1 MRFTEVFQTIPHF
14 LLVIVLVA
22 LLQPSTPIICA
33 AIAIVSWPP
42 VARLVRGQFLTLRQ
56 RAFVESCVVIG
67 MSTPRI
73 IFTQILPNCIA
84 PIIVTG
90 SIMVASAILI
100 EAGLSFLGLGDP
112 NSMSWGAM
120 IGFGRQSLR
129 TALVP
134 GRDSRPRDPAHR
146 ARDQLRQRRPERRAQ
161 PPPRMNASASPALLE
176 VDHLVVESVAGAAP
190 VRLVDDVSFRLDV
203 GGTLAIVGES
213 GCGKSLTALSLL
225 RILPEP
231 GVKLSEGSIRL
242 SGEDLAKAS
251 EARMCQ
257 VRNGAISMI
266 FQDPIASLNPVQTVG
281 QQIVEAIRSHRDVG
295 RREARQQAIE
305 LLKSVH
311 LPDPETRIDY
321 YPHRLSGG
329 MCQRV
334 MIAMALAS
342 HPRILIADEP
352 TTALD
357 TTVQA
362 QVMALLKKAQRDT
375 GTAVVLITH
384 NLAVAA
390 DAARHVAVMY
400 AGRIVESGPV
410 RQVFRTP
417 MHPYTRGLLA
427 AIPTGEETGED
438 GEIPRLVEI
447 PGTVP
452 RPGSL
457 AAGCAFAR
465 ALPAPPATLHRGA
478 ARARGARGAGPR
490 RGLLLSPRGHAAMS
504 GALLSCRDV
513 AVEFRVGRQGAAR
526 GRRRRYRR
534 RAGDHGRGRRRVG
547 LRQVHAGA
555 RHHGPRRR

>member
-1 MRFTEVFQTIPHF
+1 
-14 LLVIVLVA
+14 
-22 LLQPSTPIICA
+22 
-33 AIAIVSWPP
+33 
-42 VARLVRGQFLTLRQ
+42 
-56 RAFVESCVVIG
+56 
-67 MSTPRI
+67 
-73 IFTQILPNCIA
+73 
-84 PIIVTG
+84 
-90 SIMVASAILI
+90 
-100 EAGLSFLGLGDP
+100 
-112 NSMSWGAM
+112 
-120 IGFGRQSLR
+120 
-129 TALVP
+129 
-134 GRDSRPRDPAHR
+134 
-146 ARDQLRQRRPERRAQ
+146 
-161 PPPRMNASASPALLE
+161 MNAGPALLE
-176 VDHLVVESVAGAAP
+176 VDNLVVEATSGARP
-190 VRLVDDVSFRLDV
+190 VRLVDDVSFRLEV

-231 GVKLSEGSIRL
+231 GVRLSEGSIRL
-242 SGEDLAKAS
+242 SGEDLAAAS

-281 QQIVEAIRSHRDVG
+281 QQIVEAIRSHRDVS
-295 RREARQQAIE
+295 RREARQRAIE
-305 LLKSVH
+305 LLRSVH

-342 HPRILIADEP
+342 KPRILIADEP

-390 DAARHVAVMY
+390 DAAQHVAVMY

-410 RQVFRTP
+410 REVFRSP
-417 MHPYTRGLLA
+417 RHPYTHGLLA
-427 AIPTGEETGED
+427 AIPTGEETAEG

-447 PGTVP
+447 RGTVP

-457 AAGCAFAR
+457 GEGCAFAPR
-465 ALPAPPATLHRGA
+465 C
-478 ARARGARGAGPR
+478 PR
-490 RGLLLSPRGHAAMS
+490 RQPRCTAERPELDAYRAPGRAA
-504 GALLSCRDV
+504 ACFHPH
-513 AVEFRVGRQGAAR
+513 VESLQ
-526 GRRRRYRR
+526 
-534 RAGDHGRGRRRVG
+534 
-547 LRQVHAGA
+547 
-555 RHHGPRRR
+555 

>member
-1 MRFTEVFQTIPHF
+1 MN
-14 LLVIVLVA
+14 
-22 LLQPSTPIICA
+22 A
-33 AIAIVSWPP
+33 AIP
-42 VARLVRGQFLTLRQ
+42 
-56 RAFVESCVVIG
+56 
-67 MSTPRI
+67 
-73 IFTQILPNCIA
+73 
-84 PIIVTG
+84 
-90 SIMVASAILI
+90 
-100 EAGLSFLGLGDP
+100 
-112 NSMSWGAM
+112 
-120 IGFGRQSLR
+120 
-129 TALVP
+129 
-134 GRDSRPRDPAHR
+134 
-146 ARDQLRQRRPERRAQ
+146 
-161 PPPRMNASASPALLE
+161 SPALLE
-176 VDHLVVESVAGAAP
+176 VSNLVVESVAGAAP
-190 VRLVDDVSFRLDV
+190 VRLVDDVSFSLDV

-231 GVKLSEGSIRL
+231 GVRLSDGSIRL

-251 EARMCQ
+251 ESRMCQ

-281 QQIVEAIRSHRDVG
+281 TQIIEAIRSHREVG
-295 RREARQQAIE
+295 KREARQQAIE
-305 LLKSVH
+305 LLRSVH

-342 HPRILIADEP
+342 KPRILIADEP

-362 QVMALLKKAQRDT
+362 QVMALLKKAQQDT

-390 DAARHVAVMY
+390 DAAQNVAVMY

-410 RQVFRTP
+410 RAVFRAP
-417 MHPYTRGLLA
+417 RHPYTRGLLA
-427 AIPTGEETGED
+427 AIPTGEEMAEG

-457 AAGCAFAR
+457 GEGCAFATR
-465 ALPAPPATLHRGA
+465 C
-478 ARARGARGAGPR
+478 PR
-490 RGLLLSPRGHAAMS
+490 RQERCNRERPELAAHVEPGRAAACFYPHV
-504 GALLSCRDV
+504 GAL
-513 AVEFRVGRQGAAR
+513 Q
-526 GRRRRYRR
+526 
-534 RAGDHGRGRRRVG
+534 
-547 LRQVHAGA
+547 
-555 RHHGPRRR
+555 

>member
-1 MRFTEVFQTIPHF
+1 
-14 LLVIVLVA
+14 
-22 LLQPSTPIICA
+22 
-33 AIAIVSWPP
+33 
-42 VARLVRGQFLTLRQ
+42 
-56 RAFVESCVVIG
+56 
-67 MSTPRI
+67 
-73 IFTQILPNCIA
+73 
-84 PIIVTG
+84 
-90 SIMVASAILI
+90 
-100 EAGLSFLGLGDP
+100 
-112 NSMSWGAM
+112 
-120 IGFGRQSLR
+120 
-129 TALVP
+129 
-134 GRDSRPRDPAHR
+134 
-146 ARDQLRQRRPERRAQ
+146 
-161 PPPRMNASASPALLE
+161 MNAAAAPALLE

-305 LLKSVH
+305 LLRSVH

-390 DAARHVAVMY
+390 DAAEDVAVMY

-427 AIPTGEETGED
+427 AIPTGEETGEG

-457 AAGCAFAR
+457 GAGCAFAPR
-465 ALPAPPATLHRGA
+465 C
-478 ARARGARGAGPR
+478 PR
-490 RGLLLSPRGHAAMS
+490 RQARCTEERPELESHGEPGRAA
-504 GALLSCRDV
+504 AC
-513 AVEFRVGRQGAAR
+513 F
-526 GRRRRYRR
+526 YPY
-534 RAGDHGRGRRRVG
+534 AGT
-547 LRQVHAGA
+547 LQ
-555 RHHGPRRR
+555 

>member
-1 MRFTEVFQTIPHF
+1 M
-14 LLVIVLVA
+14 
-22 LLQPSTPIICA
+22 
-33 AIAIVSWPP
+33 
-42 VARLVRGQFLTLRQ
+42 
-56 RAFVESCVVIG
+56 
-67 MSTPRI
+67 
-73 IFTQILPNCIA
+73 N
-84 PIIVTG
+84 
-90 SIMVASAILI
+90 
-100 EAGLSFLGLGDP
+100 
-112 NSMSWGAM
+112 GA
-120 IGFGRQSLR
+120 
-129 TALVP
+129 
-134 GRDSRPRDPAHR
+134 
-146 ARDQLRQRRPERRAQ
+146 
-161 PPPRMNASASPALLE
+161 ASPALLE

-231 GVKLSEGSIRL
+231 GVKLSAGSIRL
-242 SGEDLAKAS
+242 CGEDLAKAS

-281 QQIVEAIRSHRDVG
+281 RQIVEAIRSHRKVG

-305 LLKSVH
+305 LLRSVH

-329 MCQRV
+329 MCQRI

-390 DAARHVAVMY
+390 DAAQDVAVMY

-427 AIPTGEETGED
+427 AIPTGEETGEG

-457 AAGCAFAR
+457 TAGCAFA
-465 ALPAPPATLHRGA
+465 
-478 ARARGARGAGPR
+478 ARCPR
-490 RGLLLSPRGHAAMS
+490 RQARCTEERPELEAHGEPGRAA
-504 GALLSCRDV
+504 AC
-513 AVEFRVGRQGAAR
+513 F
-526 GRRRRYRR
+526 YP
-534 RAGDHGRGRRRVG
+534 
-547 LRQVHAGA
+547 HAGTLQ
-555 RHHGPRRR
+555 

>member
-1 MRFTEVFQTIPHF
+1 
-14 LLVIVLVA
+14 
-22 LLQPSTPIICA
+22 
-33 AIAIVSWPP
+33 
-42 VARLVRGQFLTLRQ
+42 
-56 RAFVESCVVIG
+56 
-67 MSTPRI
+67 
-73 IFTQILPNCIA
+73 
-84 PIIVTG
+84 
-90 SIMVASAILI
+90 
-100 EAGLSFLGLGDP
+100 
-112 NSMSWGAM
+112 
-120 IGFGRQSLR
+120 
-129 TALVP
+129 
-134 GRDSRPRDPAHR
+134 
-146 ARDQLRQRRPERRAQ
+146 
-161 PPPRMNASASPALLE
+161 MNAGPALLE
-176 VDHLVVESVAGAAP
+176 VRNLVVEATHGARP
-190 VRLVDDVSFRLDV
+190 VRLVDDVSFRLEV

-231 GVKLSEGSIRL
+231 GVRLSEGSIRL
-242 SGEDLAKAS
+242 CGEELATAS

-281 QQIVEAIRSHRDVG
+281 AQIVEAIRSHRDVS
-295 RREARQQAIE
+295 RRDARRQAIE
-305 LLKSVH
+305 LLRSVH

-390 DAARHVAVMY
+390 DAAEDVAVMY

-410 RQVFRTP
+410 REVFRSP
-417 MHPYTRGLLA
+417 RHPYTHGLLA
-427 AIPTGEETGED
+427 AIPTGEETGEG

-457 AAGCAFAR
+457 GEGCAFAPR
-465 ALPAPPATLHRGA
+465 C
-478 ARARGARGAGPR
+478 PR
-490 RGLLLSPRGHAAMS
+490 RQPRCTAERPELDAYREPGRAA
-504 GALLSCRDV
+504 ACFYPY
-513 AVEFRVGRQGAAR
+513 VEPLQ
-526 GRRRRYRR
+526 
-534 RAGDHGRGRRRVG
+534 
-547 LRQVHAGA
+547 
-555 RHHGPRRR
+555 

>member
-1 MRFTEVFQTIPHF
+1 MNSA
-14 LLVIVLVA
+14 A
-22 LLQPSTPIICA
+22 L
-33 AIAIVSWPP
+33 
-42 VARLVRGQFLTLRQ
+42 
-56 RAFVESCVVIG
+56 
-67 MSTPRI
+67 
-73 IFTQILPNCIA
+73 
-84 PIIVTG
+84 
-90 SIMVASAILI
+90 
-100 EAGLSFLGLGDP
+100 
-112 NSMSWGAM
+112 
-120 IGFGRQSLR
+120 
-129 TALVP
+129 
-134 GRDSRPRDPAHR
+134 PA
-146 ARDQLRQRRPERRAQ
+146 
-161 PPPRMNASASPALLE
+161 PALLE
-176 VDHLVVESVAGAAP
+176 VDHLVVEAVAGAAP

-231 GVKLSEGSIRL
+231 GVRLGGGSIRL
-242 SGEDLAKAS
+242 AGEDLATAS

-281 QQIVEAIRSHRDVG
+281 TQIVEAIRSHRDVP

-305 LLKSVH
+305 LLRSVH
-311 LPDPETRIDY
+311 LPDPEKRIDY
-321 YPHRLSGG
+321 YPHGLSGG

-342 HPRILIADEP
+342 KPRILIADEP

-362 QVMALLKKAQRDT
+362 QVMALLKKAQQDT

-390 DAARHVAVMY
+390 DAAQDVAVMY
-400 AGRIVESGPV
+400 AGRVVESGPV

-427 AIPTGEETGED
+427 AIPTGEETGEG

-457 AAGCAFAR
+457 AAGCAFAAR
-465 ALPAPPATLHRGA
+465 CPLVFDRCRGEEPSLTGIDPEDRVACFA
-478 ARARGARGAGPR
+478 A
-490 RGLLLSPRGHAAMS
+490 
-504 GALLSCRDV
+504 D
-513 AVEFRVGRQGAAR
+513 
-526 GRRRRYRR
+526 
-534 RAGDHGRGRRRVG
+534 
-547 LRQVHAGA
+547 QVT
-555 RHHGPRRR
+555 P